1 MKYSISNWI
10 YGDEPLRTTF
20 QRLKRY
26 GYDGIELKGEPQEY
40 DPEEVNQLCRE
51 FDLKVLSI
59 AGIYP
64 WPTEERDLAN
74 PDPHVRDRA
83 VNYLKECVDLA
94 SAVGAPLIIVV
105 PSAVAKTAP
114 VGRFDT
120 EDGWVEAAEQEW
132 AYAVGSVRKAAV
144 YAEEKGVLLAIEPI
158 NRYETFLVN
167 NVDQGLRFVSEVGS
181 RVVRLHLDT
190 FHMNIEERE
199 PAEAIRQAG
208 GLLVNVHIADSN
220 RQAVGY
226 GHTDFKAIMRAL
238 KDIGY
243 QKALALEPL
252 PPVPDPYIAARL
264 KRYEHLR
271 DLYAEE
277 CIARL
282 RQYEKEVSGHR
293 PAVRGGGS
301 VTYGG

>member
-10 YGDEPLRTTF
+10 YGDEPLRVTF
-20 QRLKRY
+20 ERLRRY
-26 GYDGIELKGEPQEY
+26 GYDGVELMGEPSLY
-40 DPEEVNQLCRE
+40 RAEEVRGLCRE
-51 FDLKVLSI
+51 FGLQVLSI

-74 PDPHVRDRA
+74 PDPQVRGRA
-83 VNYLKECVDLA
+83 VRYLRDCVEFAVD
-94 SAVGAPLIIVV
+94 VGALLIIVV
-105 PSAVAKTAP
+105 PSAVAKTSP
-114 VGRFDT
+114 VGYF
-120 EDGWVEAAEQEW
+120 ESEEEWVAAAEREW
-132 AYAVGSVRKAAV
+132 NYALESVRTAAAYAEKA
-144 YAEEKGVLLAIEPI
+144 GIFLAIEPI

-181 RVVRLHLDT
+181 RTVKIHLDT
-190 FHMNIEERE
+190 FHMNIEEKD
-199 PAEAIRQAG
+199 PAEAIRKAG
-208 GLLVNVHIADSN
+208 KLLVNLHIADSN

-238 KDIGY
+238 KDIDY
-243 QKALALEPL
+243 QGALALEPL

-264 KRYEHLR
+264 KRYQHLR

-282 RQYEKEVSGHR
+282 RQYEREV
-293 PAVRGGGS
+293 
-301 VTYGG
+301 

>member
-10 YGDEPLRTTF
+10 YGDEPLRETF
-20 QRLKRY
+20 ERLKRY
-26 GYDGIELKGEPQEY
+26 GYDGVELMGEPRLY
-40 DPEEVNQLCRE
+40 RVEEIRGLCRE
-51 FDLKVLSI
+51 FGLQVLSI

-74 PDPHVRDRA
+74 PEPEVRERA
-83 VNYLKECVDLA
+83 VKYLRECVDFALD
-94 SAVGAPLIIVV
+94 VGAPLIIVV
-105 PSAVAKTAP
+105 PSAVAKTSP
-114 VGRFDT
+114 VGQFDT

-132 AYAVGSVRKAAV
+132 AYALESVRKAAA
-144 YAEEKGVLLAIEPI
+144 YAEQKAILLAIEPI

-167 NVDQGLRFVSEVGS
+167 NVDQGLRFVSEAGS
-181 RVVRLHLDT
+181 SAVKLHLDT
-190 FHMNIEERE
+190 FHMNIEEKD
-199 PAEAIRQAG
+199 PAEAIGKAG

-226 GHTDFKAIMRAL
+226 GHTDFEAIMRAL
-238 KDIGY
+238 KDIDY
-243 QKALALEPL
+243 QGTLALEPL

-264 KRYEHLR
+264 KRYQRLR

-282 RQYEKEVSGHR
+282 RQYEREV
-293 PAVRGGGS
+293 
-301 VTYGG
+301 

>member
-10 YGDEPLRTTF
+10 YGDEPLRETF
-20 QRLKRY
+20 ERLKRY
-26 GYDGIELKGEPQEY
+26 GYDGVELMGEPRLY
-40 DPEEVNQLCRE
+40 RVEEIRGLCRE
-51 FDLKVLSI
+51 FGLQVLSM

-74 PDPHVRDRA
+74 PDPEVRERA
-83 VNYLKECVDLA
+83 VKYLRECVDFA
-94 SAVGAPLIIVV
+94 VDVGAPLIIVV

-114 VGRFDT
+114 VGQFDT
-120 EDGWVEAAEQEW
+120 EDAWVEATKQEW
-132 AYAVGSVRKAAV
+132 AYAVESVRKAAA
-144 YAEEKGVLLAIEPI
+144 YAEQKGILLAIEPI

-181 RVVRLHLDT
+181 QAVKLHLDT
-190 FHMNIEERE
+190 FHMNIEEKD
-199 PAEAIRQAG
+199 PAEAIRKAG
-208 GLLVNVHIADSN
+208 ELLVNVHIADSN

-226 GHTDFKAIMRAL
+226 GHTDFEAIMRAL
-238 KDIGY
+238 KDIDY
-243 QKALALEPL
+243 QGALALEPL

-264 KRYEHLR
+264 KRYQHLR

-282 RQYEKEVSGHR
+282 RQYEREV
-293 PAVRGGGS
+293 
-301 VTYGG
+301 